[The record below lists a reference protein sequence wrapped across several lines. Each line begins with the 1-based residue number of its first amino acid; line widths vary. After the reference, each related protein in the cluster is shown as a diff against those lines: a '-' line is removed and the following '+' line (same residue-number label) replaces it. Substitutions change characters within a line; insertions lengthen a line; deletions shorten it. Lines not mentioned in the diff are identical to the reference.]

1 MNMKS
6 VKYAIGLF
14 LMYALLV
21 CIYLS
26 CTMSGDI
33 SGTGSQAGNG
43 NVLGKVVNPDGS
55 PAVNADVFIRPKGF
69 LKDTTEISGSP
80 ISDAVTD
87 YTGAFLI
94 DTVKPGEHL
103 IEINDGIKNAI
114 LIECVKDS
122 VNIQAK
128 DLGTIYL
135 KAQAGFFGVVVRD
148 NIPTNTSVYVQVYG
162 LDHAREVDIYGD
174 FSFYKIPA
182 GTYNLRIFS
191 SDTSL
196 GTVDSETITIN
207 PAEELDAGTFILPF
221 EYWRDTLIVREILDS
236 NGHTDIPVDE
246 VTTEKNGRV
255 GEVDLTNMDISTIPP
270 SIGDLRITHLFLRE
284 NSISFLPDEIGK
296 IASLEYLNLAIND
309 LSGLPPTI
317 GNCTRLKHLD
327 ASDNHLSG
335 SNIPFE
341 IGKLTSLTY
350 LRLQRNTIRRPPPSL
365 GDLIQLK
372 VLDLGYNQIDRLPF
386 QITALTNLDFL
397 SVNYNRLVHVPDEI
411 EAWIDIYSF
420 DEEWRTTQQS
430 YHKRVKK

>member
-6 VKYAIGLF
+6 AKYTFSLF
-14 LMYALLV
+14 LIYALLV
-21 CIYLS
+21 CIHLS

-69 LKDTTEISGSP
+69 LKDTTEIPGTTVP
-80 ISDAVTD
+80 DAVTD
-87 YTGAFLI
+87 STGAFLI
-94 DTVKPGEHL
+94 DTVEPGKYL
-103 IEINDGIKNAI
+103 IEINDGIRNAI

-128 DLGTIYL
+128 DLGKIYL
-135 KAQAGFFGVVVRD
+135 KSQAGFFGVVVRE
-148 NIPTNTSVYVQVYG
+148 NIPNNINIYVQVYG

-196 GTVDSETITIN
+196 GAVDSETITID

-221 EYWRDTLIVREILDS
+221 EYWRDTLIVREVLDL
-236 NGHTDIPVDE
+236 NGHTDIPVAD
-246 VTTEKNGRV
+246 VTTEKNGRI
-255 GEVDLTNMDISTIPP
+255 GELDLTNMNIDTIPP

-284 NSISFLPDEIGK
+284 NSISYLPYEIGK
-296 IASLEYLNLAIND
+296 IASLEYLNIAIND
-309 LSGLPPTI
+309 LFALPSTI
-317 GNCTRLKHLD
+317 GNCTRLNHLD
-327 ASDNHLSG
+327 ASDNYLKG
-335 SNIPFE
+335 RDIPFE

-350 LRLQRNTIRRPPPSL
+350 LGLHRNNITQPPTSI

-386 QITALTNLDFL
+386 QFTALNNLDFL

-411 EAWIDIYSF
+411 EAWIDTYSF
-420 DEEWRTTQQS
+420 DKEWRKTQQYPS
-430 YHKRVKK
+430 EREEK